1 MVSEAVE
8 EVLSLVDK
16 ATETFREIAGDDVV
30 TLFDGKR
37 FVCHAVKGK
46 LMQIFAIQRR
56 PRAIRLVREDAKQKM
71 GQQEEQLLA
80 EQRLEGE
87 EEEEEE
93 AEAEAGNS
101 RTGVFYGLALRIR

>member
-56 PRAIRLVREDAKQKM
+56 PRAIRLAQEDAKQM
-71 GQQEEQLLA
+71 MEQQQEQLLVV
-80 EQRLEGE
+80 QRLEGE
-87 EEEEEE
+87 VE
-93 AEAEAGNS
+93 EAGNN
-101 RTGVFYGLALRIR
+101 RTGVFCGLALRIR

>member
-16 ATETFREIAGDDVV
+16 ATETFKEIAGDDVV

-37 FVCHAVKGK
+37 FDSHAVKVK
-46 LMQIFAIQRR
+46 LMQIFGIQRR
-56 PRAIRLVREDAKQKM
+56 PRAIRLVLVDAKQM
-71 GQQEEQLLA
+71 MEERQEQLLA

-87 EEEEEE
+87 EE
-93 AEAEAGNS
+93 AGNS
-101 RTGVFYGLALRIR
+101 RTGVFYGPALRIR